1 MKKGA
6 ARGHPEMLFAVI
18 RGLVRR
24 FERNAVFRSFRSHR
38 GFRAT
43 EVQSDHARR
52 RITFCLLAKL
62 FHFAGRPSFPRI
74 PIIFCHLS
82 RLLPFW
88 ALENVEAPLDAGR

>member
-1 MKKGA
+1 
-6 ARGHPEMLFAVI
+6 
-18 RGLVRR
+18 
-24 FERNAVFRSFRSHR
+24 
-38 GFRAT
+38 
-43 EVQSDHARR
+43 
-52 RITFCLLAKL
+52 LAKL